1 MQFFGNAGG
10 VLWNLSWKDP
20 SDLKKIMIKI
30 TSKIKKDRKGVPT
43 NFSENLYNMSKICG
57 DTPAIL

>member
-30 TSKIKKDRKGVPT
+30 TSKIKK
-43 NFSENLYNMSKICG
+43 KIERVSQQ
-57 DTPAIL
+57 ILVKI

>member
-30 TSKIKKDRKGVPT
+30 TSKIKKKDRKGVPT
-43 NFSENLYNMSKICG
+43 NFSENLKCAMRYRRIFSS
-57 DTPAIL
+57 L